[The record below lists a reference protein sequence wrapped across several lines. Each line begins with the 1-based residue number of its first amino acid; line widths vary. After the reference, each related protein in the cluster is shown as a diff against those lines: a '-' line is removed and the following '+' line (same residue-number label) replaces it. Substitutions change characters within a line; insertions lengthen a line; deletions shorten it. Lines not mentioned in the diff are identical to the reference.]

1 MNIKFFFLALLL
13 LSCTNHDLGYK
24 FAAGHVIVGFEP
36 DVTIEQ
42 AADFANK
49 YAEGIGHL
57 FGFFYYSNLPNDS
70 LKYVTKIITSSIQLA
85 TVRIGFQ
92 SNRIEILKN
101 FYDPVDS
108 LTLTKWI
115 QVIETPAL
123 KLEGMNQKKSM
134 LLFIPDLKSSG

>member
-1 MNIKFFFLALLL
+1 MSMTPIFLSQNWIIFFPSKQIDFEIMKIIVKLFSIGLLMFC
-13 LSCTNHDLGYK
+13 CTDHDLGYK

-49 YAEGIGHL
+49 YAEGIGHI

-92 SNRIEILKN
+92 TNRIEILKN

-108 LTLTKWI
+108 LTLTK
-115 QVIETPAL
+115 
-123 KLEGMNQKKSM
+123 
-134 LLFIPDLKSSG
+134 